1 MWNTASSMDSLRP
14 HSLFI
19 SSATIASADLG
30 WFAMLASA
38 LTLCIRLEWL
48 PEHFEPLLLRPEIAR
63 RIQFF
68 ECGSAGALVPMVV
81 EETSRTE
88 RNSTKG

>member
-1 MWNTASSMDSLRP
+1 MDSLCP

-19 SSATIASADLG
+19 SSATVASADLG
-30 WFAMLASA
+30 WFAVLASA
-38 LTLCIRLEWL
+38 LTLCIKLEWL

-81 EETSRTE
+81 EEQELDRTE
-88 RNSTKG
+88 FNQGVERTLA